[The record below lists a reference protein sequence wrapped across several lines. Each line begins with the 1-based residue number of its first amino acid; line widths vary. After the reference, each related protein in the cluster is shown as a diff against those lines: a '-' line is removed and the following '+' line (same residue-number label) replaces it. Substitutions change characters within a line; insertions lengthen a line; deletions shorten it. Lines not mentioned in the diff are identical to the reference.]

1 MSWALSM
8 EPLLRQI
15 LVLALQREES
25 VSDLEQPVRFR
36 NDDHTMR
43 VSKEDKVCLHL
54 KQRGVQFMELPQSLL
69 QGTARE
75 RARER
80 ERCHLR
86 CNGGGQGALCAAQRG
101 KSKDRGTASGG
112 GSTTED
118 RVRACCCQIGSA
130 V

>member
-1 MSWALSM
+1 MYWALSM

-15 LVLALQREES
+15 QMLAVQREES

-36 NDDHTMR
+36 NDDHTIR
-43 VSKEDKVCLHL
+43 VSKQDKVCLHL

-75 RARER
+75 QARER

-86 CNGGGQGALCAAQRG
+86 CNGGALCAAQRG
-101 KSKDRGTASGG
+101 KSKDRGAASGG

-118 RVRACCCQIGSA
+118 RVGACCCQIGPA